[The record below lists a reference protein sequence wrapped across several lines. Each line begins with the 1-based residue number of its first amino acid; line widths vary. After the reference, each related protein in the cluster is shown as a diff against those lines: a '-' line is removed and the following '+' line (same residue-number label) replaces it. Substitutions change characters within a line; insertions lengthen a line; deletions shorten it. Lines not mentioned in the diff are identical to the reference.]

1 MRNYAIMLLFLL
13 TAFSALAQK
22 PIKGLVKDH
31 NGKAIESVNVSLKD
45 AEGNIIN
52 FTRTNRNG
60 EFNIPLKNDQIA
72 GYKIEASSIGYK
84 KLSTVV
90 TDVNKSYDLVLQ
102 HSETTL
108 ETVTVKNR
116 PSLTANGD
124 TLNYRPSDFA
134 DKQDRSI
141 GEIGRAHV

>member
-52 FTRTNRNG
+52 LDR
-60 EFNIPLKNDQIA
+60 K
-72 GYKIEASSIGYK
+72 S
-84 KLSTVV
+84 VV
-90 TDVNKSYDLVLQ
+90 
-102 HSETTL
+102 
-108 ETVTVKNR
+108 
-116 PSLTANGD
+116 
-124 TLNYRPSDFA
+124 
-134 DKQDRSI
+134 
-141 GEIGRAHV
+141 

>member
-1 MRNYAIMLLFLL
+1 ML
-13 TAFSALAQK
+13 TSFSALAQK
-22 PIKGLVKDH
+22 PIKGLVKDSY
-31 NGKAIESVNVSLKD
+31 GKAIELVNVSLKD
-45 AEGNIIN
+45 PEGNIIN

-60 EFNIPLKNDQIA
+60 EFNIPLKNDQIT

-84 KLSTVV
+84 KLSTVI
-90 TDVNKSYDLVLQ
+90 TDVTKSYELIMQ
-102 HSETTL
+102 NSETAL

-134 DKQDRSI
+134 GKQDRSI
-141 GEIGRAHV
+141 GDVLKKMPGI